1 MRSFP
6 DDDPKGENCM
16 NRLKVTDQHTV
27 DFLRYHNRCAHQLGR
42 GNSATLIRLLKLL
55 RDRGV
60 IAQRPAQVPA
70 TPSERLVEEYD
81 IYLQKERVLS
91 LATRINYRPFV
102 QKFLTVRFGKGPVT
116 LFRLR
121 AIDIIGFVRC
131 HAGQLHGK
139 RVQLM
144 TTALRSFLQF
154 ARLRGDITLDLA
166 ACLPAVA
173 SWSLST
179 LPRALPPAHVKLV
192 LEHCNRQTAIG
203 RRDYAIL
210 LLLARL
216 GLRSGEIAA
225 LGLEDI
231 DWKNGVSSVDAK
243 LFLRALDPSAPGEP
257 SHNQFL
263 SRYIPAAPSV
273 RAAEAA
279 QAAFPFRT

>member
-1 MRSFP
+1 MAA
-6 DDDPKGENCM
+6 
-16 NRLKVTDQHTV
+16 
-27 DFLRYHNRCAHQLGR
+27 LRFFY
-42 GNSATLIRLLKLL
+42 K
-55 RDRGV
+55 
-60 IAQRPAQVPA
+60 
-70 TPSERLVEEYD
+70 
-81 IYLQKERVLS
+81 KEQVLS
-91 LATRINYRPFV
+91 RSTRINYRPFV